1 MYTYFQGP
9 IEFRTTK
16 YYFSCYLVVG
26 STKYVGPLCEA
37 IIMQQDIGNPFKHE
51 NIK

>member
-1 MYTYFQGP
+1 MYIHFQGP

-16 YYFSCYLVVG
+16 HYFSCHLVVG
-26 STKYVGPLCEA
+26 STKYVGPFCE
-37 IIMQQDIGNPFKHE
+37 IIIVQQDINNAFKHA